1 MRRVHVF
8 FAILSRFLIEI
19 KRYPF
24 NTLSSIVTLY
34 LIFLLLFAGARYAQ
48 GFGINVFGEGLEA
61 LVVGFLVW
69 TFALAAYS
77 DLSWEIMREAQ
88 QGTLEQLYMCPFG
101 FPFVSLCWVVSSF
114 LVSFLFSGALL
125 GLMMLTTG
133 KFLRLPLG
141 TLIPL
146 LFLTLAPIY
155 GVGFVMAGLAL
166 VFKRIQAF
174 FQILQF
180 AFVPLLFLPAEAGW
194 AKALPLTLGSR
205 LIREAMTEG
214 KTLLALSASDLLVLL
229 GTAAFYFGLGIMVFK
244 LCERVAKDRG
254 LLAHY

>member
-1 MRRVHVF
+1 MRRLYAF
-8 FAILSRFLIEI
+8 WAIFTRFLIEL

-24 NTLSSIVTLY
+24 NTLSSLVTIY
-34 LIFLLLFAGARYAQ
+34 LIFFLLFLGARYVQ
-48 GFGINVFGEGLEA
+48 GFGVSVFGEDLEA

-69 TFALAAYS
+69 TFAILAYS

-101 FPFVSLCWVVSSF
+101 FGFVSISWVLSSF
-114 LVSFLFSGALL
+114 LVSFLFEGVLL
-125 GLMMLTTG
+125 LLMMITTG
-133 KFLRLPLG
+133 KFLLLPLG

-155 GVGFVMAGLAL
+155 GVGFLMAGLAL

-180 AFVPLLFLPAEAGW
+180 AFVPLLFLPVEEWW
-194 AKALPLTLGSR
+194 AKALPLSLGAS
-205 LIREAMTEG
+205 LIREVMTEG
-214 KTLLALSASDLLVLL
+214 KTLLALSEPDLLVVV
-229 GTAAFYFGLGIMVFK
+229 GVAAFYFGLGICVFK